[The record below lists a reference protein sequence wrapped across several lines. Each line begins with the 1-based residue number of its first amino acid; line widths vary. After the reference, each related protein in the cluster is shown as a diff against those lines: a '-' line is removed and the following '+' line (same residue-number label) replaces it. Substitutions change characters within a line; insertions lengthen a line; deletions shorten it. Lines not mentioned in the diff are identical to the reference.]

1 MSLWRCQA
9 VSACVQA
16 MAVMEEKNIRH
27 MPVYDKDQLL
37 GIMSIKDIIRTFMDQ
52 HDQDVSSMSDYVS
65 AGY

>member
-1 MSLWRCQA
+1 
-9 VSACVQA
+9 
-16 MAVMEEKNIRH
+16 MEEKNIRH
-27 MPVYDKDQLL
+27 MPVYDKEELL